1 LGLILS
7 IYLISSTKKAA
18 TFRLLAANQT
28 KSFCWLWVRSYWL
41 MMLSPPVKGL
51 KRRLIMATAAKVIT
65 AALQRILVQGSES
78 DLQPDEYQDAIFAM
92 NNFMLAL
99 DADGVSLGYTE
110 VTNLGDEVTI
120 PAGALRGLIANLAIE
135 VSPDYNGTI
144 TQGLVA
150 AATAG
155 LAVMQKLGVS
165 TPITHLPCTL
175 PIGSGNAN
183 HYNSNFYDCAEDDIL
198 AETTGSIALESGTNQ
213 AAGV

>member
-1 LGLILS
+1 MALNGN
-7 IYLISSTKKAA
+7 
-18 TFRLLAANQT
+18 ANPKVLT
-28 KSFCWLWVRSYWL
+28 
-41 MMLSPPVKGL
+41 
-51 KRRLIMATAAKVIT
+51 MATAAKVIT

-92 NNFMLAL
+92 NNYMLAL

-150 AATAG
+150 AATN
-155 LAVMQKLGVS
+155 
-165 TPITHLPCTL
+165 P
-175 PIGSGNAN
+175 
-183 HYNSNFYDCAEDDIL
+183 
-198 AETTGSIALESGTNQ
+198 
-213 AAGV
+213 